1 MSQPNGVEKPSFD
14 LLHYERHTS
23 SSFPPFLRQSQK
35 RHSQKFGYYE
45 FTRAGIVAEESSIPV
60 DRCVS
65 RCLLIISLLILVWP
79 FDEFAVDEEGAG
91 ADEGDQVGRVDHP
104 PSLLR

>member
-1 MSQPNGVEKPSFD
+1 
-14 LLHYERHTS
+14 
-23 SSFPPFLRQSQK
+23 
-35 RHSQKFGYYE
+35 
-45 FTRAGIVAEESSIPV
+45 V